1 MLCLS
6 HQNVNFMR
14 AGILL
19 IIITAISQSLS
30 HCLTNE
36 QEPNK
41 YLLTGSKNIA
51 LRRNLMRN
59 SEIFKYP
66 QSFKICNGH
75 FWSSP
80 QDLLLSSPNLTAL
93 DFPTMWFGTS
103 VHALGIGFNWY
114 KPYILFTSQCDLFE
128 NRSMILAMPIR
139 ASKSKF

>member
-1 MLCLS
+1 MINLCTLLCSVSHTRMWISWGQGYCLLLS
-6 HQNVNFMR
+6 LLYPR
-14 AGILL
+14 AYHI
-19 IIITAISQSLS
+19 AWQMSRSP
-30 HCLTNE
+30 TNE

-114 KPYILFTSQCDLFE
+114 KPYILFTS
-128 NRSMILAMPIR
+128 
-139 ASKSKF
+139 